1 MIKGRGV
8 TLVFLPIAGSSVSLG
23 GGILVNIGR
32 VEIEKDMLDL
42 EDELGIGIG
51 RVRAGGIDK
60 WKAKVGMRKVME

>member
-1 MIKGRGV
+1 M
-8 TLVFLPIAGSSVSLG
+8 SLG